1 MIINNGIA
9 EVIEY
14 DDVKDGTL
22 VFPEKVTEINAEIE
36 QVKEMLV
43 LVKSI
48 VAVSAVSMGFKEE
61 GRDIGSLAYCFPN
74 LETVSAANLKELLIN
89 FSTCKKLYSVYL
101 PKVEKICNGAFLH
114 CRSLKHVNLPSCR
127 EIGKYAFED
136 SGLEVVNL
144 SDNIDYIGNLAFS
157 KTNIS
162 KIDVFGAKC
171 SGSTFKR
178 CNKLIYI
185 SVDCVTQISS
195 NALNGCTGLVEIIA
209 KKSGKTSLSKRRNP
223 YIRTNYQYALTVGDK
238 TYDCICTSGGAYLY
252 ADIMY
257 PDGYAVYVLKNS
269 GYAVF
274 DNRTGMGYLADST
287 DKMKE
292 IISRSEY

>member
-14 DDVKDGTL
+14 NDIKDGTL
-22 VFPEKVTEINAEIE
+22 VFPEEVTEIDADIE
-36 QVKEMLV
+36 QVEEMLV
-43 LVKSI
+43 LVRSI
-48 VAVSAVSMGFKEE
+48 VAVSAASMGFKKE
-61 GRDIGSLAYCFPN
+61 GRDIVSLVYFFPK
-74 LETVSAANLKELLIN
+74 LETVSAANLKELRIN
-89 FSTCKKLYSVYL
+89 FSTCKNLYSVYL

-114 CRSLKHVNLPSCR
+114 CRSLKQLNLPSCR

-144 SDNIDYIGNLAFS
+144 SDNIEYIGNLAFS
-157 KTNIS
+157 KTNLT

-178 CNKLIYI
+178 CKKLRYI
-185 SVDCVTQISS
+185 SVDCVTQISN

-223 YIRTNYQYALTVGDK
+223 YIRTKYQYAITVGDK
-238 TYDCICTSGGAYLY
+238 TYDCVCTAGGAYLF

-257 PDGYAVYVLKNS
+257 PEGYAVYVLKNS
-269 GYAVF
+269 EYAVF

-287 DKMKE
+287 AKMKD
-292 IISRSEY
+292 IISAS